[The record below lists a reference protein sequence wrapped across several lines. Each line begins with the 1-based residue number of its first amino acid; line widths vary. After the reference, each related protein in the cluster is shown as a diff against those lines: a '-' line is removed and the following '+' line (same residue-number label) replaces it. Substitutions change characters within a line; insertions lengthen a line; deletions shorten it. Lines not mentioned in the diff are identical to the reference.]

1 MEEPKTLIGLWM
13 KGLIRLK
20 KEGFSEGQIADINAE
35 TSHLVELLLQFYDYG
50 DTDLYEVPNKSVED
64 WFNGILDLKRAGF
77 TFEEI
82 SQFMEDIKNA
92 YYYIEH
98 EYDEWDE
105 EEDEDNDYDDYDD
118 GDDEDDED
126 DEGDDDDF
134 DPKKFFP
141 KR

>member
-1 MEEPKTLIGLWM
+1 MEESKTLIGIWM

-50 DTDLYEVPNKSVED
+50 DADLYEVPNKSVED
-64 WFNGILDLKRAGF
+64 WFNGILELKRSGF

-82 SQFMEDIKNA
+82 SQFMKDIKNA

-98 EYDEWDE
+98 EYDEWDD
-105 EEDEDNDYDDYDD
+105 DEDNYDDYDD
-118 GDDEDDED
+118 EDDDEDRDDED
-126 DEGDDDDF
+126 NF

>member
-1 MEEPKTLIGLWM
+1 MEESKTLIGIWM

-50 DTDLYEVPNKSVED
+50 DADLYEVPNKSVED

-82 SQFMEDIKNA
+82 SQLMEDIKNA

-98 EYDEWDE
+98 EYDAWDE
-105 EEDEDNDYDDYDD
+105 EEDNDYDDYDD
-118 GDDEDDED
+118 YDDEDDED
-126 DEGDDDDF
+126 DQEDDDDF